1 MLPMLLKNGYRV
13 FKELNYRDYTKAYGG
28 IIKLID
34 LKSSLLVVFEHAVA
48 LIAVNERILAG
59 EGAGGSVYI
68 NNKKVLPETPIIL
81 SDIFGSQWADSVIK
95 TQKYIYGVD
104 TVAKKIW
111 RTDGQTFTI
120 ISDFKIQKF
129 LNDHLSL
136 GERDLLPT
144 IGLRN
149 VKTHYNNSKY
159 DVMFTFYDNLFNF
172 EEKVWNICFNEYTD
186 IWTTFYSWLPSYSA
200 NIQNIFF

>member
-1 MLPMLLKNGYRV
+1 MNLSMRTTDGSNINEKVLVGKDRTFYPLTYIYPDGQSKISDSFVINKAYSSTTSDKIHIELPDVPAIKNNFDSRIIYSDLHVTDAFKNGYRV

-104 TVAKKIW
+104 TVAKKI
-111 RTDGQTFTI
+111 
-120 ISDFKIQKF
+120 
-129 LNDHLSL
+129 
-136 GERDLLPT
+136 
-144 IGLRN
+144 
-149 VKTHYNNSKY
+149 
-159 DVMFTFYDNLFNF
+159 
-172 EEKVWNICFNEYTD
+172 
-186 IWTTFYSWLPSYSA
+186 
-200 NIQNIFF
+200 